1 MKNIAKKAALTGLI
15 LLYGF
20 VICLH
25 SSAFSGNLLY
35 TEHITDHQT
44 ENYNSVIAKTVF
56 CQTTPSETSIN
67 VVSHVT
73 PYPYKNQLLD
83 FAEGKRIA
91 EQILLT
97 NFTQYNFFSKY
108 LLLRLSRYAII
119 YPFHY
124 FW

>member
-1 MKNIAKKAALTGLI
+1 MKIIVRKVALANLI

-20 VICLH
+20 VICLY
-25 SSAFSGNLLY
+25 SSAFSGNIFY
-35 TEHITDHQT
+35 AQHITDHQT
-44 ENYNSVIAKTVF
+44 ESYNSVISKTVF
-56 CQTTPSETSIN
+56 CHTTPSETSVN

-73 PYPYKNQLLD
+73 PSPYKNQLLD
-83 FAEGKRIA
+83 FAEGNRIT
-91 EQILLT
+91 EQVFLT
-97 NFTQYNFFSKY
+97 NFIQYNFFSKY